1 MSSNNKLWNKRR
13 GQAQISKE
21 LKSLYTPTAW
31 ESANHAKTGERRR
44 EAADKQRRKK
54 REEKMK
60 ERKGERTKTEMAGG

>member
-54 REEKMK
+54 KRRKNEREK
-60 ERKGERTKTEMAGG
+60 R